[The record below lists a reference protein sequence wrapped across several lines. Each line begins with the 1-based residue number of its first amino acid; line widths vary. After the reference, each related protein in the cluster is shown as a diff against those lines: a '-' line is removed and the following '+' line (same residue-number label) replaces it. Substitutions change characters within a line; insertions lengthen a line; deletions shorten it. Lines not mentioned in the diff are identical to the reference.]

1 MNILTQL
8 RTNFQLPVSDDYL
21 YEEFG
26 VEKPADYDKLK
37 AEQQQKKEALASI
50 ANQQLPADD
59 DDEPENS
66 DDKKNS
72 EPSPKQKKSF
82 KNWLRSFFA
91 KAPQPGGADLEW

>member
-1 MNILTQL
+1 M
-8 RTNFQLPVSDDYL
+8 
-21 YEEFG
+21 
-26 VEKPADYDKLK
+26 KLK
-37 AEQQQKKEALASI
+37 HFLFPMLLIFAGLGFTACSSGSSTSDEG
-50 ANQQLPADD
+50 D